1 MSIQFASEFLL
12 WCAALNY
19 AVLFA
24 WFVAFTFAH
33 GWMRRLHGRCFR
45 LSEERFDG
53 IHYACMAVYKV
64 GILLFNLVP
73 YVALRIV
80 GGHAG

>member
-1 MSIQFASEFLL
+1 MTLQIVSDFLL
-12 WCAALNY
+12 WCTALNY

-24 WFVAFTFAH
+24 WFVAFSSGH
-33 GWMRRLHGRCFR
+33 DWIRGLHGRWFR

-53 IHYACMAVYKV
+53 IHYACMAAYKV

-73 YVALRIV
+73 YIALRIL
-80 GGHAG
+80 GSHAG